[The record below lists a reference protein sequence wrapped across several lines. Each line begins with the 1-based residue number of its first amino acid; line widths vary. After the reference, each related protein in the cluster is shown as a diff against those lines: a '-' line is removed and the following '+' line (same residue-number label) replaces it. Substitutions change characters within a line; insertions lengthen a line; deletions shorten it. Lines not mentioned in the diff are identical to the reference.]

1 MSEDLVSDDLLDEI
15 MVGGAGLGGDPTE
28 APKKKMRVAAGSNP
42 LLMRLRLGTLLVIGH
57 KYYPDA
63 LSRVTNI
70 QCGIF
75 SLFDAV
81 RLKGDAWMER
91 PPLPRH
97 PTGSRYY
104 AIKELYRKASENP
117 DRRFGGLPEAYAKP
131 CMYFGIKTFTERY
144 KSLSQS
150 ILSEGRKEYQESIQE
165 NPVHQGTMRSED
177 LNVPKPSLL
186 EEVTGRKPRRRE

>member
-1 MSEDLVSDDLLDEI
+1 MSDDSVSDDLLDKI
-15 MVGGAGLGGDPTE
+15 MDGGIGAGEDPTG

-57 KYYPDA
+57 QFYPDA

-75 SLFDAV
+75 SLFDAI

-91 PPLPRH
+91 PALPRH

-104 AIKELYRKASENP
+104 ALKEMYRKAAENP

-165 NPVHQGTMRSED
+165 HPTHSGNVRPED
-177 LNVPKPSLL
+177 LNVPKPSLV
-186 EEVTGRKPRRRE
+186 EEVTGRKPRRRD